1 MPNDERARAFLATCG
16 VDLKAETPIPYGTFV
31 TKLLETDTG
40 AKAAEPQ
47 ETELR
52 SGFDARVTRS
62 LRSRGPHPHPSPQ
75 PDATLKGLASP

>member
-40 AKAAEPQ
+40 AKVSSTSVEQ
-47 ETELR
+47 
-52 SGFDARVTRS
+52 
-62 LRSRGPHPHPSPQ
+62 RGGSAPV
-75 PDATLKGLASP
+75 ACKV